1 MKMRFVVVLCCLVL
15 GQAVV
20 HAATGAVRGEVS
32 NGTKGGGSVEGLE
45 VGLWTHPTPG
55 DKPIATAKTDKD
67 GKFELTDVPLSD
79 KGVYE
84 VRMDYG
90 DATYTSDPIV
100 VNAKTPIA
108 TAQVTVYDPSTDASR
123 LIVVMHHI
131 RVLEVKDGALHV
143 GERMIVLNVADSHTG
158 GRTFMGERGDGGRR
172 KVLRLSL
179 PKGAQN
185 VDVHEEH
192 GAAMMGAHSEESHLE
207 LGEDNYVDM
216 SPILPTPIEALHSE
230 SPGEVKARTIAYTYD
245 LKLQGGAYDL
255 SRSLDYRTFT
265 FAILTKDPTLQ
276 LQAPL
281 LKDGGE
287 MPVNDQTWHIHQAE
301 RVEPGVNLEI
311 MVKGKGFSFSEQGMA
326 WGMAILI
333 FVACVVGVIVG
344 TRVRRS
350 SEPSPRR
357 EPIPTATKSTSES
370 DKSASKRAARHA
382 SLEEEREFLI
392 DEIALLDDRYDSG
405 EISEE
410 QYQRERMAKKNRLVE
425 LTKKLQKTAS

>member
-1 MKMRFVVVLCCLVL
+1 MKIRFLAILCLLLC
-15 GQAVV
+15 QAVAL
-20 HAATGAVRGEVS
+20 AAAGAVRGEVS

-67 GKFELTDVPLSD
+67 GQFELTGRPMRD

-84 VRMDYG
+84 VRVDYG
-90 DATYTSDPIV
+90 DTTYTSDPIV
-100 VNAKTPIA
+100 LNAKTPTA

-131 RVLEVKDGALHV
+131 RVLDVKDGALRV

-158 GRTFMGERGDGGRR
+158 GRTFMGERGAGGRR

-185 VDVHEEH
+185 VGVREEH
-192 GAAMMGAHSEESHLE
+192 GAAMMGAHSEESPLK
-207 LGEDNYVDM
+207 LDEDNYVDM
-216 SPILPTPIEALHSE
+216 SPILPTPIESLHSE
-230 SPGEVKARTIAYTYD
+230 SPGAVKARTVAYTYD
-245 LKLQGGAYDL
+245 LKPQGGTYDL

-265 FAILTKDPTLQ
+265 FAVLTKDPTLQ

-333 FVACVVGVIVG
+333 FVACIVGVMVG

-357 EPIPTATKSTSES
+357 EPTPKIQNPKSEIRNP
-370 DKSASKRAARHA
+370 KSRAARHA
-382 SLEEEREFLI
+382 SLQEEREALI
-392 DEIALLDDRYDSG
+392 DEIAVLDDQYEAG

-410 QYQRERMAKKNRLVE
+410 QYRRERAAKKHRLVE
-425 LTKKLQKTAS
+425 LTKKWQKTAS

>member
-1 MKMRFVVVLCCLVL
+1 MKIRFLALITGLFLCRTTAL
-15 GQAVV
+15 
-20 HAATGAVRGEVS
+20 AATGVVRGTVT

-45 VGLWTHPTPG
+45 VELWTHATPG
-55 DKPIATAKTDKD
+55 EKPIATAKTDKD
-67 GKFELTDVPLSD
+67 GKFALTGVPLSD

-84 VRMDYG
+84 VRVNYG
-90 DATYTSDPIV
+90 DVTYTSDPTV
-100 VNAKTPIA
+100 LNAKMPTA

-158 GRTFMGERGDGGRR
+158 GRTFVGERGDGGRR

-185 VDVHEEH
+185 VEVKEEH
-192 GAAMMGAHSEESHLE
+192 GAAMMGTHAEESPLT
-207 LGEDNYVDM
+207 LGEDHYVEM
-216 SPILPTPIEALHSE
+216 SPILPTPIEALHAE
-230 SPGEVKARTIAYTYD
+230 SPGAVKARTVAYTYD
-245 LKLQGGAYDL
+245 LKPQGGVYDL

-265 FAILTKDPTLQ
+265 FAVLTKDPTLQ

-281 LKDGGE
+281 LKDGGA

-301 RVEPGVNLEI
+301 RVEPGINLEI

-333 FVACVVGVIVG
+333 FVACVVGVMVG
-344 TRVRRS
+344 TRVHRS

-357 EPIPTATKSTSES
+357 EPIPAAAKSTGKS
-370 DKSASKRAARHA
+370 DKSVRKRAARHA
-382 SLEEEREFLI
+382 SLEEERESLI
-392 DEIALLDDRYDSG
+392 DAIAALDDQYEAG

-410 QYQRERMAKKNRLVE
+410 QYQRERTAKKNRLVE